1 MRDLEKARELYK
13 KAEKILQPA
22 YVSIGD
28 GDSDEFVETIKQD
41 YMKALRNL
49 LEYHLAA
56 AQDAGAI
63 SEADE
68 IRKLMK
74 SLPSKDK

>member
-1 MRDLEKARELYK
+1 
-13 KAEKILQPA
+13 
-22 YVSIGD
+22 VSIGD
-28 GDSDEFVETIKQD
+28 GDSDEFVETMKQD

-49 LEYHLAA
+49 LEYHLTA